1 VSRVENL
8 IQEKLQDSG
17 LCFCLSSTFQN
28 SAWLEFRYTALMLLL
43 YWSIFNDWK
52 NKISIENKWWKNWN
66 ERRESQINDFLFY
79 FLDMHVEG
87 TYIWREWN

>member
-17 LCFCLSSTFQN
+17 LSFCLSSTFQN

-43 YWSIFNDWK
+43 YWSIFNGWK
-52 NKISIENKWWKNWN
+52 KIRN
-66 ERRESQINDFLFY
+66 L
-79 FLDMHVEG
+79 
-87 TYIWREWN
+87 